1 MPRKTLQVNPNDAGQ
16 RLDKFLTKTFPNLPQ
31 QVLYKCIRTKD
42 VRLNG
47 ARCAPDSRLSPGD
60 ALTLYWQEE
69 YFQQAPKEYD
79 FLKAPARLRVVY
91 EDENLMLLDKPPGL
105 IVHPGDDYHFDSLI
119 ARVQRYLYDRG
130 EYRPEEE
137 NSFAPA
143 LVNRID
149 RNTGGIWSS
158 PLPCSPATSPKTRPK
173 TGCISAQGPARGQK
187 ACAPA
192 IRCWRSGAAALCCG

>member
-1 MPRKTLQVNPNDAGQ
+1 MPRKKLLVTPNDAGQ

-91 EDENLMLLDKPPGL
+91 EDESLMLLDKPPGL
-105 IVHPGDDYHFDSLI
+105 IVTRETTTISTPSLPGCSAI
-119 ARVQRYLYDRG
+119 
-130 EYRPEEE
+130 
-137 NSFAPA
+137 ST
-143 LVNRID
+143 
-149 RNTGGIWSS
+149 TGGSTARRRRT
-158 PLPCSPATSPKTRPK
+158 PLPRPWSTASTATLGALSWPQKQRKPFGFSTR
-173 TGCISAQGPARGQK
+173 R
-187 ACAPA
+187 
-192 IRCWRSGAAALCCG
+192 